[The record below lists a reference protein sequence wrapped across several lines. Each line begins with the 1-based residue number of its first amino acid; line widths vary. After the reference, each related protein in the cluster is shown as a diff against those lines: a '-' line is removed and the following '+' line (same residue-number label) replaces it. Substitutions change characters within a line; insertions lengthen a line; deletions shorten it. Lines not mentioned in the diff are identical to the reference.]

1 MYNNIILQYTTI
13 LDLME
18 DYLMTEK
25 ERTGEEFDSDNF
37 DSTYKMMVK
46 GPIRLLQVIRENVI
60 L

>member
-1 MYNNIILQYTTI
+1 
-13 LDLME
+13 ME